1 MPEDDGQTTA
11 RSVIQD
17 PFIILAWVAEA
28 AAYIHG
34 PSAPQAKLEWAVGST
49 RQLTGAD
56 FVAVAAF
63 DGGSARILASIG
75 AAQDELVD
83 VAEDL
88 LSDIVYAG
96 MAARHPGDAAVPSVP
111 HPGSITEHE
120 GSRGK
125 GGPSA
130 ASRGRVRIRDR
141 WGAQLGLAIV
151 AANGALHGGL
161 LLGHHDVDFFD
172 DADVLTAKAVAAH
185 LGVALDTAA
194 TVTRLAD
201 LEAAQREAAHQLQT
215 ALLPPIPT
223 VEGAEL
229 GRYYLAADPAALT
242 GGDLYDWVI
251 LPGGDIHVAV
261 VDVLGKGVSAT
272 KDALAITH
280 ALRLLV
286 LDGCPLEDVVARA
299 DGLVTMQ
306 NPDLVATVA
315 VGRFSPSTGTFRLA
329 GGGHPPPV
337 LVRRNGEASQIN
349 IPGVPIGWP
358 GAGSA
363 GVVEITLDRSDTLVL
378 YTDGLVEA
386 GKDIVAGLAALES
399 VARETASYPAAQMA
413 RLLVERALAGAER
426 QDDALALVLRRRM
439 RPAGDHAFR
448 LSPFEHRF
456 SPNVAMVSVG
466 RHLLQD
472 WLTAQ
477 PIDEA
482 AVDDVLVIATELC
495 ANAIAASTGAA
506 RSIVLRAH
514 ADRDALVVEV
524 EDDGPGFEWPQWTD
538 DEPPDLA
545 MERGRGL
552 FLVRALSDAVEMV
565 RSEDRTIVRCIK
577 RAAVGGRRASS

>member
-1 MPEDDGQTTA
+1 MPEDNGQTTA
-11 RSVIQD
+11 RAVIQD
-17 PFIILAWVAEA
+17 PLTVLGWVAEA
-28 AAYIHG
+28 ATHIHG
-34 PSAPQAKLEWAVGST
+34 PSAPQAKLEWAVEMA

-56 FVAVAAF
+56 FAAVAAY
-63 DGGSARILASIG
+63 DSGQARILASVG
-75 AAQDELVD
+75 ATQEDLVD

-88 LSDIVYAG
+88 LGDIVYAG
-96 MAARHPGDAAVPSVP
+96 MAARHGDTPTVVAA
-111 HPGSITEHE
+111 TR
-120 GSRGK
+120 RGL
-125 GGPSA
+125 GHGAEDRRGQAVTATP
-130 ASRGRVRIRDR
+130 RGRVRIRDR

-161 LLGHHDVDFFD
+161 LLGHHDVGFFD
-172 DADVLTAKAVAAH
+172 ETAILTAKAVAAH
-185 LGVALDTAA
+185 LGVGLDTAA
-194 TVTRLAD
+194 TVTRLAE

-215 ALLPPIPT
+215 ALLPPIPS

-242 GGDLYDWVI
+242 GGDLYDWVV
-251 LPGGDIHVAV
+251 LPGGDIHVSI

-306 NPDLVATVA
+306 NPELVATVA
-315 VGRFSPSTGTFRLA
+315 VGRFSPATGQFRLA

-337 LVRRNGEASQIN
+337 LVRKDGQARQIN

-363 GVVEITLDRSDTLVL
+363 EVVEITLDRSDTLVL

-399 VARETASYPAAQMA
+399 VAKETSSYPAAQMA

-439 RPAGDHAFR
+439 RPAGDAAFR

-456 SPNVAMVSVG
+456 SPNVAMVSVT
-466 RHLLQD
+466 RHLLHD

-477 PIDEA
+477 PIDET
-482 AVDDVLVIATELC
+482 AVDDVLVVATELC
-495 ANAIAASTGAA
+495 ANAIAASTGAE
-506 RSIVLRAH
+506 RSIALRAY
-514 ADRDALVVEV
+514 AERDTLVVEV
-524 EDDGPGFEWPQWTD
+524 EDDGPGFEWPEWTD

-552 FLVRALSDAVEMV
+552 FLVRALSDGVEMV
-565 RSEDRTIVRCIK
+565 RTEDRTIVRCVK
-577 RAAVGGRRASS
+577 RDVVGGRSA